1 MKFIKDINKEIKE
14 GNLYLLLSV
23 YFMTP
28 VSIVMCFWFV
38 FTQPIFFKIIGII
51 ALCVYSFLAGMIYNM
66 ED

>member
-14 GNLYLLLSV
+14 GNFYLLLSF

-28 VSIVMCFWFV
+28 VSIIMCFWFV

-51 ALCVYSFLAGMIYNM
+51 ALCLYSFLAGMIYDM